1 VVALKAGNVEALQQ
15 TLDRLRVE
23 VAELHASRKRLVL
36 AAEADRRGIE
46 RDLHKGVQQHLIALA
61 VNVQVAGRLTGPDP
75 AAAKTLLQQIE
86 REVQEAL
93 DVTAQLA
100 QRIYP
105 PLLESSGLAAALRSA
120 AAKAGVAASVEV
132 EAGAGYPP
140 EIAAS
145 VYACWREALE
155 SVDAA
160 RASITVREDGAPL
173 DVEIVEGRGRSGAG
187 LERLRDRVEALGG
200 RLTTTTEPG
209 PDIRISCSLPL
220 PE

>member
-46 RDLHKGVQQHLIALA
+46 RDLHKGVQQHLTALA

-160 RASITVREDGAPL
+160 RASITVREDGGPL

>member
-1 VVALKAGNVEALQQ
+1 MVTGNVEGLQQ
-15 TLDRLRVE
+15 TLERLR
-23 VAELHASRKRLVL
+23 AEITELQAARKRLVL
-36 AAEADRRGIE
+36 AAEADRRGFE
-46 RDLHKGVQQHLIALA
+46 RDLHNGVQQHLIALA
-61 VNVQVAGRLTGPDP
+61 VNVQLAGRLTGTDP
-75 AAAKTLLQQIE
+75 AAAKTLLQRME
-86 REVQEAL
+86 RDVQEAL
-93 DVTAQLA
+93 DQTAELA

-105 PLLESSGLAAALRSA
+105 PLLESRGLAAALRSA

-132 EAGAGYPP
+132 EAGASYSP
-140 EIAAS
+140 EIAAP

-155 SVDAA
+155 SVGAE
-160 RASITVREDGAPL
+160 RASITVRDDGGAL
-173 DVEIVEGRGRSGAG
+173 EVVIVEGAGRSGAG

>member
-46 RDLHKGVQQHLIALA
+46 RDLHKGVQQHLTALA